1 MINNSRFF
9 LTSILLPFS
18 LSFCEFPQEI
28 GLQFN
33 DGVVNIS
40 QVQLLSHQSKISTRI
55 ELFMGVG
62 SDYFNCQFSRL
73 GYLSLDS
80 NERSSFKAR
89 ELKSVYL
96 KARGS
101 FLKLLFHKSH
111 VNTLNLY
118 NQVGLIAI
126 NVLGQL
132 AGGVRGN
139 NNPGPVGYGG
149 APGLPGPGGY
159 GMAQGGGGG
168 GYGAFPQGR

>member
-1 MINNSRFF
+1 
-9 LTSILLPFS
+9 
-18 LSFCEFPQEI
+18 
-28 GLQFN
+28 
-33 DGVVNIS
+33 
-40 QVQLLSHQSKISTRI
+40 
-55 ELFMGVG
+55 MGAG

-80 NERSSFKAR
+80 NERSNFKAR

-126 NVLGQL
+126 NILGQL
-132 AGGVRGN
+132 AGGVRGG
-139 NNPGPVGYGG
+139 PGPVGYGG

-159 GMAQGGGGG
+159 GMTQGGGGG
-168 GYGAFPQGR
+168 GYGAYPQGR